1 MRGHERENL
10 REVSD
15 EESEDEVQWSGSA
28 QSLRYTRE
36 ESTLNLQMEATMTA
50 AHEATQR
57 LQGLNV
63 ITTDQIWPTLVG
75 LHRHYDNKNAPVI
88 VPKTTQWPLEGSRTS
103 VVKEA
108 SKLKPPIVLQ
118 RRIMASELKDR
129 FIDKGP
135 SRCLLMAMKLNPT
148 MLHNRILNHAQLIEM
163 EELYRRE
170 YSAMEQHAGL
180 RNCSARPAEGDSSP
194 GETPLAPS
202 DFDFFSIDGLYA
214 DSTVRSTEDD
224 ESEVSLFANLPVELL
239 VIMYFALFQNKI
251 HMKLVNETVHY

>member
-108 SKLKPPIVLQ
+108 SKKTTDC
-118 RRIMASELKDR
+118 A
-129 FIDKGP
+129 
-135 SRCLLMAMKLNPT
+135 PT
-148 MLHNRILNHAQLIEM
+148 SNHGIGA
-163 EELYRRE
+163 
-170 YSAMEQHAGL
+170 
-180 RNCSARPAEGDSSP
+180 
-194 GETPLAPS
+194 
-202 DFDFFSIDGLYA
+202 
-214 DSTVRSTEDD
+214 
-224 ESEVSLFANLPVELL
+224 
-239 VIMYFALFQNKI
+239 
-251 HMKLVNETVHY
+251 